1 VHIKPVEPGDIEAC
15 QRIFDTSYGDLHR
28 RYELEDE
35 EPADADWLRPI
46 LAHFLT
52 TDPTGTL
59 LASEAGEPIAFAS
72 SFRRD
77 DYWFLSFL
85 FVDPAFQGRG
95 LGRTLLEELAPARSD
110 AVLATVVESFQPV
123 STGLYAKA
131 GMSPQ
136 AIKYWL
142 TGVSRTGSLPPLP
155 SDLHREPVTETD
167 QVDID
172 ALDRSVLG
180 FTRPLDH
187 RWWRDAKTPCWSYRR
202 GSNLVAYAYVDDGY
216 VGPVLAADEGTL
228 CLVIADLV
236 GGAEDPAS
244 MSVNLCGHSA
254 EAFRMLMEAGARIDD
269 TTAYRFVYCSSAGP
283 LPASYIHH
291 SDWLP

>member
-1 VHIKPVEPGDIEAC
+1 MDLKTAEPGDIEAC
-15 QRIFDTSYGDLHR
+15 QRIFDASYGELHR
-28 RYELEDE
+28 RYELEDDE
-35 EPADADWLRPI
+35 MADSDWLRPI
-46 LAHFLT
+46 LSHFLT

-85 FVDPAFQGRG
+85 FVDPSFQGRG
-95 LGRTLLEELAPARSD
+95 IGRTLLAELAPARSG

-123 STGLYAKA
+123 STGLYARA

-155 SDLHREPVTETD
+155 SDLHREPVTEAD

-180 FTRPLDH
+180 FRRPLDH
-187 RWWRDAKTPCWSYRR
+187 GWWRDANTPCWSYRR
-202 GSNLVAYAYVDDGY
+202 GVRLAAYSYVDDDFI
-216 VGPVLAADEGTL
+216 GPVLAADDGTL
-228 CLVIADLV
+228 SSVIADLV
-236 GGAEDPAS
+236 GTAQDPAS
-244 MSVNLCGHSA
+244 MTVNLCGHSTG
-254 EAFRMLMEAGARIDD
+254 AFSMLMEAGARIDD
-269 TTAYRFVYCSSAGP
+269 TTPYRFVYCSSAGP
-283 LPASYIHH
+283 LPSSYIHH